1 MKDLLQTF
9 ITLSIIIIPSTLS
22 AGKLMDDTLKDQ
34 CKYILH
40 GNLEGNH
47 NDQAD
52 GYLLGFIRGVE
63 YTTAKSDLTD
73 FFKSRNYRMVKEKAC
88 ENALKNGTEKG
99 FEADYKLESFKLIST
114 KQ

>member
-1 MKDLLQTF
+1 MKDLIKTF
-9 ITLSIIIIPSTLS
+9 IALSIIITPSIVS
-22 AGKLMDDTLKDQ
+22 AGKIMDDTLKDQ

-52 GYLLGFIRGVE
+52 GYLLGFVQGIE

-88 ENALKNGTEKG
+88 ENALKNSTQKG
-99 FEADYKLESFKLIST
+99 FEADYKLEAFKLIST